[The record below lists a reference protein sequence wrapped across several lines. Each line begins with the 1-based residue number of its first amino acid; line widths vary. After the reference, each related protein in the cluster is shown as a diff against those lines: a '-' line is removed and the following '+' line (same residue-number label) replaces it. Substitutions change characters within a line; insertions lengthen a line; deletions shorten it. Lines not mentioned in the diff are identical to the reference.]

1 MAYRL
6 EISGKAKKDIQSL
19 DPVIQ
24 KRIVKKLQ
32 YFLAQKD
39 PLSFASPLVNSKD
52 GDYRWR
58 IGHYRAIFDVNDSV
72 ILLLRVQ
79 HRGEVYRI

>member
-1 MAYRL
+1 MTYTL

-19 DPVIQ
+19 DSAVQ

-32 YFLAQKD
+32 FFLAQQD
-39 PLSFASPLVNSKD
+39 PLAFAMPLVNSKD
-52 GDYRWR
+52 GNYHWR
-58 IGHYRAIFDVNDSV
+58 IGHYRVVFDVKSNI

-79 HRGEVYRI
+79 HRGEVYKT